1 MYRVLNEL
9 KQKAITGAVLHS
21 LPNHNLS
28 LWSPPISSITKINK
42 KNLIFWVEGQL
53 RNLVWLIN
61 YLNLLWMKSLILG
74 DFRNANPNFSH
85 SIKTA
90 KYRSPLFRGII
101 DLWCIIWL
109 QIRPTFIGNWIKGCL
124 TFSDFSCLMLGQE
137 QIPVQPWHSPSCPP
151 DS

>member
-1 MYRVLNEL
+1 MLYYTVSPITTYPFDHHRSPQS
-9 KQKAITGAVLHS
+9 QK
-21 LPNHNLS
+21 
-28 LWSPPISSITKINK
+28 SIK

-61 YLNLLWMKSLILG
+61 YLNMLWMKSLILG

-90 KYRSPLFRGII
+90 KYRSPLFRGIM

-109 QIRPTFIGNWIKGCL
+109 QIRPTFIGKWIKGCL

-137 QIPVQPWHSPSCPP
+137 QIPVQP
-151 DS
+151 